1 MLTEL
6 GLAPDLPCDNPV
18 RSGEANTTLGE
29 FPSPLDGPPSLPPP
43 SPLAPALLNSWAS
56 WAGSSCSLTL
66 LGEVRWRET
75 LGGGGTAMT
84 SAVKERLP
92 CDGERGSDCDD
103 ARRERC
109 LGVDAISGLI
119 AGSIELVGSAGCG
132 AALASAELLDSRCI
146 FFFLVSTTR

>member
-1 MLTEL
+1 MPTEL
-6 GLAPDLPCDNPV
+6 GLAPDLACDNPT
-18 RSGEANTTLGE
+18 RSGEANTTLGK
-29 FPSPLDGPPSLPPP
+29 FPSPLDVLPSPLPPP
-43 SPLAPALLNSWAS
+43 PLASGLLNPWAS
-56 WAGSSCSLTL
+56 WAGSSCSLML
-66 LGEVRWRET
+66 RGEVTWRET

-92 CDGERGSDCDD
+92 CDGERGSDD

-132 AALASAELLDSRCI
+132 AALASAELLDSREI
-146 FFFLVSTTR
+146 FFFLVSTRR